1 VEVPQRRIT
10 PAAGRYPPA
19 LSGRLPPRLAIDRRE
34 VANAL
39 DPAAQ
44 ALLVGLAAAGR
55 CRRHLGSGR
64 SCPMPER
71 APGLLRHPGRGC
83 DHAPCTPAL
92 AVRRPRPARL
102 SIGAGALSSEQ
113 KKGLPGRGRVPAFL
127 IGRLA
132 CDLMM
137 KGEGLEELLL
147 IDAMARLCAIEA
159 VGRLIVIDP
168 IDEGPGL
175 LRPLRVGPARSGN
188 GAAVP
193 AYEDGPQGRWLGQR
207 AATGARRLLDRRGS
221 RQGSS

>member
-1 VEVPQRRIT
+1 
-10 PAAGRYPPA
+10 
-19 LSGRLPPRLAIDRRE
+19 
-34 VANAL
+34 
-39 DPAAQ
+39 
-44 ALLVGLAAAGR
+44 
-55 CRRHLGSGR
+55 
-64 SCPMPER
+64 
-71 APGLLRHPGRGC
+71 
-83 DHAPCTPAL
+83 
-92 AVRRPRPARL
+92 
-102 SIGAGALSSEQ
+102 
-113 KKGLPGRGRVPAFL
+113 
-127 IGRLA
+127 
-132 CDLMM
+132 MM
-137 KGEGLEELLL
+137 KGEGLGELLL